1 MSRWTELAAHLA
13 RVNDVGAGTKVGI
26 FATTPSVL
34 DAVAAF
40 VDEVYRLGGVPQV
53 LMSEERYDRSALA
66 HAAEEILRAPAPLE
80 LASMEW
86 ADVHVS
92 FRGMEP
98 PADEIDGARLSMQRE
113 GKGIV
118 STARWQGTRWTLV
131 RIPGAEWAEL
141 IGATR
146 EQLETEFFA
155 GTLADWEV
163 HRERLERL
171 CAHLDGASSVRIVD
185 TDTDLR
191 LDCRGRTWVP
201 FAGEANLPDG
211 EVATAPR
218 EDGVEGHIAFPGSF
232 WFGGARITDLRLEFE
247 RGEVVAATATE
258 GADFVERV
266 LTAPGARRV
275 GELGIG
281 TNPNVRTMTGDLLID
296 EKILGT
302 VHIALGR
309 SYPQCGGR
317 NESAIHWDIVKDLRP
332 SGRLEVDG
340 VVLIDG
346 QHYDPLLAEQGAE
359 QGAETGAATDDRR

>member
-1 MSRWTELAAHLA
+1 MSRWEELAAHLA
-13 RVNDVGAGTKVGI
+13 RVNGVGPGTKVGV
-26 FATTPSVL
+26 FATTIGTL
-34 DAVAAF
+34 AAVDAF
-40 VDEVYRLGGVPQV
+40 VAEVYRRGGLPQV
-53 LMSEERYDRSALA
+53 LLTEERYDRYALEFA
-66 HAAEEILRAPAPLE
+66 DEATLRAPAPLE
-80 LASMEW
+80 LAAMEW

-98 PADEIDGARLSMQRE
+98 PADEIDGARLSLQRE

-131 RIPGAEWAEL
+131 RIPSAEWADV
-141 IGATR
+141 IGVPP
-146 EQLETEFFA
+146 EQLEREFFA
-155 GTLADWEV
+155 GTLADWDA
-163 HRERLERL
+163 HRAHLDRL
-171 CAHLDGASSVRIVD
+171 CARLGGSRSVRIVD
-185 TDTDLR
+185 ADTDLT
-191 LDCRGRTWVP
+191 LDCSGRTWVP

-232 WFGGARITDLRLEFE
+232 WFGGARITDLRLEFAGG
-247 RGEVVAATATE
+247 RVVRASATE
-258 GADFVERV
+258 GADFVDRV
-266 LTAPGARRV
+266 LAAPGARVV

-281 TNPNVRTMTGDLLID
+281 TNPNMRTMTGDLLLD

-317 NESAIHWDIVKDLRP
+317 NESAIHWDIVKDLRR

-340 VVLIDG
+340 EALIDRER
-346 QHYDPLLAEQGAE
+346 YAPELAGE
-359 QGAETGAATDDRR
+359 

>member
-1 MSRWTELAAHLA
+1 MSRWIELAEHLA
-13 RVNDVGAGTKVGI
+13 KVNDVGPGTKVGI

-40 VDEVYRLGGVPQV
+40 VDEVYRRGGVPQV
-53 LMSEERYDRSALA
+53 IMSEERYDRSALA
-66 HAAEEILRAPAPLE
+66 HADGAVLRAPAPLE

-98 PADEIDGARLSMQRE
+98 PAAEIDGARLSMQRE

-131 RIPGAEWAEL
+131 RIPSAEWAEL
-141 IGATR
+141 IGATPD
-146 EQLETEFFA
+146 QLEAEFFA
-155 GTLADWEV
+155 GTLADWDA
-163 HRERLERL
+163 HRAHLDRL
-171 CAHLDGASSVRIVD
+171 CAHLDGASTVRIVD
-185 TDTDLR
+185 VDTDLR

-218 EDGVEGHIAFPGSF
+218 EDGVEGFITFPGSF

-247 RGEVVAATATE
+247 RGAVVSATASE
-258 GADFVERV
+258 GADFVDRV

-281 TNPNVRTMTGDLLID
+281 TNPSMRTMTGDLLLD

-302 VHIALGR
+302 AHIALGR

-340 VVLIDG
+340 TVLIDG
-346 QHYDPLLAEQGAE
+346 ETYDPLLAE
-359 QGAETGAATDDRR
+359 TGAAGAAPTGDRR